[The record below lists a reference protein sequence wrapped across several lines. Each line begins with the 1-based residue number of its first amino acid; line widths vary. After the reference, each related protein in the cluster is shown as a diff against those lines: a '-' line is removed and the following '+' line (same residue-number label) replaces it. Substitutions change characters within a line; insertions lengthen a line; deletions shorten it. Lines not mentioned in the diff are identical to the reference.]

1 MIGFLSGEVLENT
14 DGKLLLIVGGVGYS
28 VAVPLSAEYGLLAPG
43 KALSLYCHTHV
54 REDALDLYGFAT
66 RDERDL
72 FLILLGANGIGPKMA
87 LGILSRVQPAQ
98 LVQAVMNDD
107 SANDLSRSR
116 PYHHG
121 DLRNGLL
128 EAARTILEEED
139 LSNLTLRAV
148 ARKAGVSH
156 AAPYRHFPNHEAL
169 LVELSLEGFRE
180 LREMVAEAA
189 RMPGPESDRTAN
201 IGAAY
206 MRFVARRPAVARLM
220 FGGQL
225 PNREKFPA
233 LGEAADAVGTEIGN
247 ALPDAALGMAVW
259 SAMRQRE
266 R

>member
-1 MIGFLSGEVLENT
+1 VTNDNT
-14 DGKLLLIVGGVGYS
+14 
-28 VAVPLSAEYGLLAPG
+28 
-43 KALSLYCHTHV
+43 
-54 REDALDLYGFAT
+54 
-66 RDERDL
+66 
-72 FLILLGANGIGPKMA
+72 
-87 LGILSRVQPAQ
+87 
-98 LVQAVMNDD
+98 
-107 SANDLSRSR
+107 ANDASRAR

-128 EAARTILEEED
+128 EAARAILEEED

-189 RMPGPESDRTAN
+189 RLPGPESDRTAN

-233 LGEAADAVGTEIGN
+233 LGEAADAVGAEIGN
-247 ALPDAALGMAVW
+247 ALPDPALGMAVW
-259 SAMRQRE
+259 SAVHGLAMLSLENVIDLGQRRSGLSVLPGRAE
-266 R
+266 ILLRSLFTTPRD